1 MLDIDHLSFSR
12 GQHKLLD
19 NVSARLPAHQITALI
34 GPNGVGKST
43 LIQLLTAE
51 LLPDSGSVISQA
63 KHVAV
68 LSQHNQLYEPL
79 TVRELLQLSHA
90 TMDEELIET
99 LQLTPLLD
107 RSMFDLSGGQQQLA
121 WLGFVLQQQPDLLIL
136 DEPTT
141 FLDLHFQ
148 ELFLKTL
155 QRLQEK
161 RQMTVLMVLHDLNQ
175 AFRYSHHIWLLRCSA
190 DLVSESAA
198 LMHNQIDLLSEAFE
212 TPLQLIKTPNQT
224 IIQPK

>member
-1 MLDIDHLSFSR
+1 MLDINHLSFSR
-12 GQHKLLD
+12 GNHKLLD
-19 NVSARLPAHQITALI
+19 NVSARLPTNQITALI

-51 LLPDSGSVISQA
+51 LLPDSGSVINQA

-90 TMDEELIET
+90 TMDEEVIDT

-107 RSMFDLSGGQQQLA
+107 QEMTDLSGGQQQLA

-155 QRLQEK
+155 QQLQEK

-175 AFRYSHHIWLLRCSA
+175 AFRYSQHIWLLRRTA
-190 DLVSESAA
+190 DLVSEAA
-198 LMHNQIDLLSEAFE
+198 VLMQNQIDLLSEAFE

>member
-1 MLDIDHLSFSR
+1 MLDINHLSFSR
-12 GQHKLLD
+12 GNHKLLD
-19 NVSARLPAHQITALI
+19 NVSARLPTNQITALI

-51 LLPDSGSVISQA
+51 LLPDSGSVINQA

-90 TMDEELIET
+90 TMDEEVINT

-107 RSMFDLSGGQQQLA
+107 QEMTDLSGGQQQLA

-155 QRLQEK
+155 QQLQEK

-175 AFRYSHHIWLLRCSA
+175 AFRYSQHIWLLRRTA
-190 DLVSESAA
+190 DLVSEAA
-198 LMHNQIDLLSEAFE
+198 VLMQNQIDLLSEAFE

>member
-1 MLDIDHLSFSR
+1 MLDINHLSFSR
-12 GQHKLLD
+12 GNHELLD
-19 NVSARLPAHQITALI
+19 NVSARLPTNQITALI

-51 LLPDSGSVISQA
+51 LLPDSGSVINHA

-90 TMDEELIET
+90 TMDEEVINT

-107 RSMFDLSGGQQQLA
+107 QEMTDLSGGQQQLA

-155 QRLQEK
+155 KQLQEK

-175 AFRYSHHIWLLRCSA
+175 AFRYSQHIWLLRRTA
-190 DLVSESAA
+190 DLVSEAA
-198 LMHNQIDLLSEAFE
+198 VLMQNQIDLLSEAFE

>member
-1 MLDIDHLSFSR
+1 MLDINHLSFSR
-12 GQHKLLD
+12 GNHKLLD
-19 NVSARLPAHQITALI
+19 NVSARLPTNQITALI

-51 LLPDSGSVISQA
+51 LLPDSGSVINQA

-90 TMDEELIET
+90 KMDEEVINT

-107 RSMFDLSGGQQQLA
+107 QEMTDLSGGQQQLA

-155 QRLQEK
+155 QQLQEK

-175 AFRYSHHIWLLRCSA
+175 AFRYSQHIWLLRRTA
-190 DLVSESAA
+190 DLVSEAA
-198 LMHNQIDLLSEAFE
+198 VLMQNQIDLLSEAFE

>member
-1 MLDIDHLSFSR
+1 MLDINHLSFSR
-12 GQHKLLD
+12 GNHKLLD
-19 NVSARLPAHQITALI
+19 NVSARLPTNQITALI

-51 LLPDSGSVISQA
+51 LLPDSGSVINQA

-90 TMDEELIET
+90 TMDEEVIDT

-107 RSMFDLSGGQQQLA
+107 QEMTDLSGGQQQLA

-155 QRLQEK
+155 QQLQEK

-175 AFRYSHHIWLLRCSA
+175 AFRYSQHIWLLRRTA
-190 DLVSESAA
+190 DLVSEAA
-198 LMHNQIDLLSEAFE
+198 VLMQNQIDLLSEAFE
-212 TPLQLIKTPNQT
+212 TPLQLIKTDR
-224 IIQPK
+224 KSVV

>member
-1 MLDIDHLSFSR
+1 MLDINHLSFSR
-12 GQHKLLD
+12 GNHKLLD
-19 NVSARLPAHQITALI
+19 NVSARLPTNQITALI

-51 LLPDSGSVISQA
+51 LLPDSGSVINHA

-90 TMDEELIET
+90 KMDEEVINT

-107 RSMFDLSGGQQQLA
+107 QEMTDLSGGQQQLA
-121 WLGFVLQQQPDLLIL
+121 WLGFVLHQQPDLLIL

-148 ELFLKTL
+148 GLFLKTL
-155 QRLQEK
+155 QQLQEK

-175 AFRYSHHIWLLRCSA
+175 AFRYSQHIWLLRRTA
-190 DLVSESAA
+190 DLVSEAA
-198 LMHNQIDLLSEAFE
+198 VLMQNQIDLLSEAFE

>member
-1 MLDIDHLSFSR
+1 MLDINHLSFSR
-12 GQHKLLD
+12 GNHKLLD
-19 NVSARLPAHQITALI
+19 NVSVRLPTNQITALI

-51 LLPDSGSVISQA
+51 LLPDSGSVINHA

-90 TMDEELIET
+90 KMDEEVINT

-107 RSMFDLSGGQQQLA
+107 QEMTDLSGGQQQLA

-155 QRLQEK
+155 QQLQEK

-175 AFRYSHHIWLLRCSA
+175 AFRYSQHIWLLRRTA
-190 DLVSESAA
+190 DLVSEAA
-198 LMHNQIDLLSEAFE
+198 VLMQNQIDLLSEAFE

>member
-1 MLDIDHLSFSR
+1 MLDINHLSFSR
-12 GQHKLLD
+12 GNHKLLD
-19 NVSARLPAHQITALI
+19 NVSARLPTNQITALI

-51 LLPDSGSVISQA
+51 LLPDSGSVINQA

-90 TMDEELIET
+90 TMDEEVIDT

-107 RSMFDLSGGQQQLA
+107 QEMTDLSGGQQQLA

-155 QRLQEK
+155 QQLQEK

-175 AFRYSHHIWLLRCSA
+175 AFRYSQHIWLLRRTA
-190 DLVSESAA
+190 DLVSEAA
-198 LMHNQIDLLSEAFE
+198 VLMQNQIDLLSDAFE

>member
-51 LLPDSGSVISQA
+51 LLPDSGSIISQA
-63 KHVAV
+63 KHIAV

-90 TMDEELIET
+90 TMDEELIAT
-99 LQLTPLLD
+99 LQLTTLLV
-107 RSMFDLSGGQQQLA
+107 RNMFDFTSG
-121 WLGFVLQQQPDLLIL
+121 
-136 DEPTT
+136 
-141 FLDLHFQ
+141 
-148 ELFLKTL
+148 
-155 QRLQEK
+155 
-161 RQMTVLMVLHDLNQ
+161 
-175 AFRYSHHIWLLRCSA
+175 
-190 DLVSESAA
+190 
-198 LMHNQIDLLSEAFE
+198 E
-212 TPLQLIKTPNQT
+212 TQFT
-224 IIQPK
+224 

>member
-1 MLDIDHLSFSR
+1 MLDINHLSFSR
-12 GQHKLLD
+12 GNHKLLD
-19 NVSARLPAHQITALI
+19 NVSARLPTNQITALI

-51 LLPDSGSVISQA
+51 LLPDSGSVINQA

-90 TMDEELIET
+90 TMDEEVTDT

-107 RSMFDLSGGQQQLA
+107 QEMTDLSGGQQQLA

-155 QRLQEK
+155 QQLQEK

-175 AFRYSHHIWLLRCSA
+175 AFRYSQHIWLLRRTA
-190 DLVSESAA
+190 DLVSEAA
-198 LMHNQIDLLSEAFE
+198 VLMQNQIDLLSDAFE

>member
-1 MLDIDHLSFSR
+1 MLDINHLSFSR
-12 GQHKLLD
+12 GNHKLLD
-19 NVSARLPAHQITALI
+19 NVSARLPTNQITALI

-51 LLPDSGSVISQA
+51 LFPDSGSVINHA

-90 TMDEELIET
+90 TMDEEVINT

-107 RSMFDLSGGQQQLA
+107 QEMTDLSGGQQQLA

-155 QRLQEK
+155 QQLQEK

-175 AFRYSHHIWLLRCSA
+175 AFRYSQHIWLLRRTA
-190 DLVSESAA
+190 DLVSEAA
-198 LMHNQIDLLSEAFE
+198 VLMQNQIDLLSEAFE

>member
-1 MLDIDHLSFSR
+1 MLDINHLSFSR
-12 GQHKLLD
+12 GNHKLLD
-19 NVSARLPAHQITALI
+19 NVSARLPTNQITALI

-51 LLPDSGSVISQA
+51 LLPDSGSVINHA

-79 TVRELLQLSHA
+79 SVRELLQLSHA
-90 TMDEELIET
+90 TMDEELINT

-107 RSMFDLSGGQQQLA
+107 QEMTDLSGGQ
-121 WLGFVLQQQPDLLIL
+121 QQQPDLLIL

-155 QRLQEK
+155 HQLQEK

-175 AFRYSHHIWLLRCSA
+175 AFRYSQHIWLLRRTA
-190 DLVSESAA
+190 DLVSEAA
-198 LMHNQIDLLSEAFE
+198 VLMQNQIDLLSEAFE

>member
-1 MLDIDHLSFSR
+1 MLDINHLSFSR
-12 GQHKLLD
+12 GNHKLLD
-19 NVSARLPAHQITALI
+19 NVSARLPTNQITALI

-51 LLPDSGSVISQA
+51 LLPDSGSVINHA

-79 TVRELLQLSHA
+79 TVRELLQLSHEK
-90 TMDEELIET
+90 MDEEVINT

-107 RSMFDLSGGQQQLA
+107 QEMTDLSGGQQQLA

-155 QRLQEK
+155 QQLQEK

-175 AFRYSHHIWLLRCSA
+175 AFRYSQHIWLLRRTA
-190 DLVSESAA
+190 DLVSEAA
-198 LMHNQIDLLSEAFE
+198 VLMQNQIDLLSEAFE